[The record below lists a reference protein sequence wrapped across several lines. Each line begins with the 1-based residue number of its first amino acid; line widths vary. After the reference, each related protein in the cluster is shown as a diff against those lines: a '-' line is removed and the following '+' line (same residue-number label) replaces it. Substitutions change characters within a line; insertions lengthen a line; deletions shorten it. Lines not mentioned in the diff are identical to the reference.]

1 MKGTIQRFTFSD
13 HTLAIKVRSQ
23 VYDSLAKYDFNRNG
37 LFEED
42 EIRQALIEILG
53 EDQNEVKYVVK
64 NVFRYDKDNDG
75 CITYDEFVIFE

>member
-42 EIRQALIEILG
+42 EIRQALIEILN
-53 EDQNEVKYVVK
+53 ED
-64 NVFRYDKDNDG
+64 
-75 CITYDEFVIFE
+75 